1 MIIILC
7 LDNNNGM
14 MFNDRRQ
21 SQDRGLR
28 EYIAEMTKG
37 EKVYMNAYTEK
48 LYEEIN
54 DPVVCEEFLHKAG
67 KGETCIVENLPLK
80 SVIDQIEEIAL
91 DRVRR
96 LFSAEHAN
104 VQPHSGANATTAAYL
119 ALMKPGDTALGL
131 SLDHGGHI
139 THGLPVSLSG
149 QFYNFIGYK
158 LKG

>member
-54 DPVVCEEFLHKAG
+54 DPVVCEDFLHKAG

-80 SVIDQIEEIAL
+80 PVIDQIEEIVIFRWNKVDL
-91 DRVRR
+91 EEWK
-96 LFSAEHAN
+96 LAEEEQIEGSTHEITK
-104 VQPHSGANATTAAYL
+104 QIYL
-119 ALMKPGDTALGL
+119 PK
-131 SLDHGGHI
+131 
-139 THGLPVSLSG
+139 
-149 QFYNFIGYK
+149 Q
-158 LKG
+158 

>member
-54 DPVVCEEFLHKAG
+54 DPSAFDSTVSTFDRSKFIVIGFSLMLKNF
-67 KGETCIVENLPLK
+67 CIGR
-80 SVIDQIEEIAL
+80 AA
-91 DRVRR
+91 RR
-96 LFSAEHAN
+96 IGTYSD
-104 VQPHSGANATTAAYL
+104 PHSIPKLQNGVDL
-119 ALMKPGDTALGL
+119 VFSLGCL
-131 SLDHGGHI
+131 TSSNIWPRHSRADGFMNSL
-139 THGLPVSLSG
+139 
-149 QFYNFIGYK
+149 
-158 LKG
+158 

>member
-54 DPVVCEEFLHKAG
+54 DPVVCEDFLHKAG
-67 KGETCIVENLPLK
+67 KGETCIV
-80 SVIDQIEEIAL
+80 DQIEEIVIFCWNKVYPSDQVL
-91 DRVRR
+91 DVD
-96 LFSAEHAN
+96 LEEWKLAEEEQIEGSTHEITK
-104 VQPHSGANATTAAYL
+104 QIYL
-119 ALMKPGDTALGL
+119 PK
-131 SLDHGGHI
+131 
-139 THGLPVSLSG
+139 
-149 QFYNFIGYK
+149 Q
-158 LKG
+158 

>member
-48 LYEEIN
+48 LYE
-54 DPVVCEEFLHKAG
+54 DFLHKAG

-80 SVIDQIEEIAL
+80 PVIDQIEEIVIFRWNKVYPSDQVL
-91 DRVRR
+91 DVD
-96 LFSAEHAN
+96 LEEWKLAEEEQIEGSTHEITK
-104 VQPHSGANATTAAYL
+104 QIYL
-119 ALMKPGDTALGL
+119 PK
-131 SLDHGGHI
+131 
-139 THGLPVSLSG
+139 
-149 QFYNFIGYK
+149 Q
-158 LKG
+158 

>member
-54 DPVVCEEFLHKAG
+54 DPVVCEDFLHKAG
-67 KGETCIVENLPLK
+67 IKFIRPIRYWMWILRNGNLQKKNRSKVPLTRSQNRSIFQNNK
-80 SVIDQIEEIAL
+80 LDQKRI
-91 DRVRR
+91 
-96 LFSAEHAN
+96 
-104 VQPHSGANATTAAYL
+104 
-119 ALMKPGDTALGL
+119 
-131 SLDHGGHI
+131 
-139 THGLPVSLSG
+139 
-149 QFYNFIGYK
+149 
-158 LKG
+158 

>member
-54 DPVVCEEFLHKAG
+54 DPVVCEDFLHKAG
-67 KGETCIVENLPLK
+67 KGGDLYCRESSIKT
-80 SVIDQIEEIAL
+80 S
-91 DRVRR
+91 DRSDRR
-96 LFSAEHAN
+96 
-104 VQPHSGANATTAAYL
+104 
-119 ALMKPGDTALGL
+119 DR
-131 SLDHGGHI
+131 D
-139 THGLPVSLSG
+139 LPVE
-149 QFYNFIGYK
+149 
-158 LKG
+158 

>member
-54 DPVVCEEFLHKAG
+54 DPVVCERGDLYCRESSIK
-67 KGETCIVENLPLK
+67 TSDRSDRRDRDLPL
-80 SVIDQIEEIAL
+80 E
-91 DRVRR
+91 
-96 LFSAEHAN
+96 
-104 VQPHSGANATTAAYL
+104 
-119 ALMKPGDTALGL
+119 
-131 SLDHGGHI
+131 
-139 THGLPVSLSG
+139 
-149 QFYNFIGYK
+149 
-158 LKG
+158 

>member
-54 DPVVCEEFLHKAG
+54 DPVVCEDFLHKAG
-67 KGETCIVENLPLK
+67 KGETCIVQNSPLLK
-80 SVIDQIEEIAL
+80 PVIDQIEIVIFRWNKVIRPIRYWMWILRNGNLQKKNRLKVPLTRSQNRSIFQNNKL
-91 DRVRR
+91 DQKR
-96 LFSAEHAN
+96 
-104 VQPHSGANATTAAYL
+104 
-119 ALMKPGDTALGL
+119 
-131 SLDHGGHI
+131 I
-139 THGLPVSLSG
+139 
-149 QFYNFIGYK
+149 
-158 LKG
+158 

>member
-48 LYEEIN
+48 LYEE
-54 DPVVCEEFLHKAG
+54 
-67 KGETCIVENLPLK
+67 GERTK
-80 SVIDQIEEIAL
+80 
-91 DRVRR
+91 
-96 LFSAEHAN
+96 
-104 VQPHSGANATTAAYL
+104 
-119 ALMKPGDTALGL
+119 
-131 SLDHGGHI
+131 
-139 THGLPVSLSG
+139 
-149 QFYNFIGYK
+149 
-158 LKG
+158 

>member
-54 DPVVCEEFLHKAG
+54 DPVVCEAVSYTHL
-67 KGETCIVENLPLK
+67 TLP
-80 SVIDQIEEIAL
+80 
-91 DRVRR
+91 
-96 LFSAEHAN
+96 
-104 VQPHSGANATTAAYL
+104 T
-119 ALMKPGDTALGL
+119 
-131 SLDHGGHI
+131 
-139 THGLPVSLSG
+139 
-149 QFYNFIGYK
+149 K
-158 LKG
+158 LEV

>member
-37 EKVYMNAYTEK
+37 KKVYMNAYTEK

-54 DPVVCEEFLHKAG
+54 DPVVCEDCLHKAG

-80 SVIDQIEEIAL
+80 PVIDQIEEIVIFRWNKVYPSDQVL
-91 DRVRR
+91 DVN
-96 LFSAEHAN
+96 LEEWKLAEEEQIEGSTHEITK
-104 VQPHSGANATTAAYL
+104 QIYL
-119 ALMKPGDTALGL
+119 PK
-131 SLDHGGHI
+131 
-139 THGLPVSLSG
+139 
-149 QFYNFIGYK
+149 Q
-158 LKG
+158 

>member
-54 DPVVCEEFLHKAG
+54 DPVVCEDFLHKAG

-80 SVIDQIEEIAL
+80 LDVDLEEWKLAEEEQIEGSTHEITK
-91 DRVRR
+91 
-96 LFSAEHAN
+96 
-104 VQPHSGANATTAAYL
+104 QIYL
-119 ALMKPGDTALGL
+119 PK
-131 SLDHGGHI
+131 
-139 THGLPVSLSG
+139 
-149 QFYNFIGYK
+149 Q
-158 LKG
+158 

>member
-54 DPVVCEEFLHKAG
+54 DPVVCEDFLHKAG

-80 SVIDQIEEIAL
+80 SVIDQIEEIVIFRWNKVYPSRYWMWILRNGNLQKKNKSKVPLTRSQNRSIFQNNKL
-91 DRVRR
+91 DQKR
-96 LFSAEHAN
+96 
-104 VQPHSGANATTAAYL
+104 
-119 ALMKPGDTALGL
+119 
-131 SLDHGGHI
+131 I
-139 THGLPVSLSG
+139 
-149 QFYNFIGYK
+149 
-158 LKG
+158 

>member
-54 DPVVCEEFLHKAG
+54 DPVVCEDFLHKAG

-80 SVIDQIEEIAL
+80 PVIDQIEEIVIFRWNKVIRPIRYWMWIL
-91 DRVRR
+91 RNGK
-96 LFSAEHAN
+96 LAEEEQIEGSTHEITK
-104 VQPHSGANATTAAYL
+104 QIYL
-119 ALMKPGDTALGL
+119 PK
-131 SLDHGGHI
+131 
-139 THGLPVSLSG
+139 
-149 QFYNFIGYK
+149 Q
-158 LKG
+158 

>member
-54 DPVVCEEFLHKAG
+54 DPVTCEDFLHKAG
-67 KGETCIVENLPLK
+67 KGETCIVENPIRYWMWILRNGNLQKKNRSKVPLTRSQNRSIFQNNK
-80 SVIDQIEEIAL
+80 LDQKRI
-91 DRVRR
+91 
-96 LFSAEHAN
+96 
-104 VQPHSGANATTAAYL
+104 
-119 ALMKPGDTALGL
+119 
-131 SLDHGGHI
+131 
-139 THGLPVSLSG
+139 
-149 QFYNFIGYK
+149 
-158 LKG
+158 

>member
-1 MIIILC
+1 MEIMIIILC

-54 DPVVCEEFLHKAG
+54 DSVVCEDFLHKAG

-80 SVIDQIEEIAL
+80 SVIDQI
-91 DRVRR
+91 
-96 LFSAEHAN
+96 
-104 VQPHSGANATTAAYL
+104 
-119 ALMKPGDTALGL
+119 L
-131 SLDHGGHI
+131 SLIHI
-139 THGLPVSLSG
+139 
-149 QFYNFIGYK
+149 
-158 LKG
+158 

>member
-54 DPVVCEEFLHKAG
+54 DPIVCEDCLHKAG

-80 SVIDQIEEIAL
+80 PVIDQIEEIVIF
-91 DRVRR
+91 RWNKVWIIGC
-96 LFSAEHAN
+96 
-104 VQPHSGANATTAAYL
+104 SG
-119 ALMKPGDTALGL
+119 
-131 SLDHGGHI
+131 
-139 THGLPVSLSG
+139 
-149 QFYNFIGYK
+149 
-158 LKG
+158 

>member
-54 DPVVCEEFLHKAG
+54 DPVVCEDFLHKAG

-80 SVIDQIEEIAL
+80 PVIWSGCIISSSKGCQRNHVTIRSSYKEIGRAH
-91 DRVRR
+91 V
-96 LFSAEHAN
+96 
-104 VQPHSGANATTAAYL
+104 
-119 ALMKPGDTALGL
+119 
-131 SLDHGGHI
+131 
-139 THGLPVSLSG
+139 
-149 QFYNFIGYK
+149 
-158 LKG
+158 